1 MTTKTY
7 DFDGVAGRIHVT
19 TWTGEHDPRFV
30 ALLAHGYGE
39 HAGRY
44 AHVAAML
51 VGLGAVVYA
60 PDHLGHGRSA
70 GEPALV
76 EDIEVLVSDLH
87 AVADQARADHA
98 GIPMALVGHSM
109 GGLIATRFA
118 QRYGD
123 ELAALVLSG
132 PVIGGNPAFELLL
145 GMDPI
150 PEIPID
156 PAVLSRDPAVGAAY
170 AADPLVYHGPF
181 HRATLL
187 ALAGSAEK
195 VAAGGSLG
203 ALPTLWVHGVADQL
217 VPYDVTAEAIERIR
231 GTSLRHTAYEGAAH
245 EVFNETNSDEVLA
258 EVAGFLT
265 EVLGLD

>member
-1 MTTKTY
+1 MTTEPY
-7 DFDGVAGRIHVT
+7 DFEGVDGRIHVT
-19 TWTGEHDPRFV
+19 TWVGERAPRFI

-44 AHVAAML
+44 EHVASML
-51 VGLGAVVYA
+51 VGLGAAVYA
-60 PDHLGHGRSA
+60 PDHRGHGRSE

-87 AVADQARADHA
+87 AVADRARDDHP
-98 GIPMALVGHSM
+98 GIPVALVGHSL

-156 PAVLSRDPAVGAAY
+156 PSILSRDPEVGVAY

-181 HRATLL
+181 HRATLV
-187 ALAGSAEK
+187 ALAGSADT
-195 VAAGGSLG
+195 VATGGGLG
-203 ALPTLWVHGVADQL
+203 PLPTLWIHGANDQL
-217 VPYDVTAEAIERIR
+217 VPYELTAEAIERIR
-231 GTSLRHTAYEGAAH
+231 GTSLRHTAYDGAAH

-258 EVAGFLT
+258 EVAGFLA
-265 EVLGLD
+265 EVLDLR